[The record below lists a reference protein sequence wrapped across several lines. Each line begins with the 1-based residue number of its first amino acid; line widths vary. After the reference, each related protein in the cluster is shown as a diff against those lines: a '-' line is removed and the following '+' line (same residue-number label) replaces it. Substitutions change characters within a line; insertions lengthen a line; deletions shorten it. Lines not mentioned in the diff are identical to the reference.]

1 MNEADSKTALP
12 YLYLWMPALYGTGM
26 KIAHEDSFPLVRRIW
41 PGLPESVCV
50 KTAQDRWQPDA
61 LPCTPREMGACLR
74 ELESFSADMSHGRD
88 AVQAI
93 VMSQKEKAQ
102 EAGLK
107 KELDA
112 VQALGGAG
120 ALSPEEEAAR
130 QREKAQRLLAWF
142 WYQQK
147 NLADIEELVASIN
160 KGVPGI
166 GNDLRYDKDEE
177 QEAIDT
183 GIIPLLEALDDK
195 TDKDGINW
203 RLWLEAALTFA
214 PENTV
219 FVWTRVPEELA
230 DAGFGAEADFVQGL
244 PCPDGFAIDG
254 VSLKAGSLLPGTSS
268 VQPERIVR
276 LVRIARPASN

>member
-1 MNEADSKTALP
+1 MDEAVSKTAALP

-41 PGLPESVCV
+41 PGLPESVCE
-50 KTAQDRWQPDA
+50 KTVQDRWQPDS

-93 VMSQKEKAQ
+93 VMSQTAKTQ

-107 KELDA
+107 KELDD
-112 VQALGGAG
+112 VQALGGSG
-120 ALSPEEEAAR
+120 ARPLEKEEAR
-130 QREKAQRLLAWF
+130 QRERAQRLLAWF

-147 NLADIEELVASIN
+147 NLADIEKLVASIN

-166 GNDLRYDKDEE
+166 GSDLRYDKDEE
-177 QEAIDT
+177 QEAVDT
-183 GIIPLLEALDDK
+183 GIIPLLEALDNE

-203 RLWLEAALTFA
+203 RLWLEAALAFV

-219 FVWTRVPEELA
+219 FVWTRIPEELA
-230 DAGFGAEADFVQGL
+230 DALFGSQEDFAQCL
-244 PCPDGFAIDG
+244 PCPEGFACEG
-254 VSLKAGSLLPGTSS
+254 ASLKAGDLLPGAAS
-268 VQPERIVR
+268 VPQDRTVHFVR
-276 LVRIARPASN
+276 LVRV

>member
-26 KIAHEDSFPLVRRIW
+26 KIAHEDSFPMVRRLW

-50 KTAQDRWQPDA
+50 KAGHERWQPDN

-74 ELESFSADMSHGRD
+74 ELESFSAEMSHGRD

-112 VQALGGAG
+112 VEALGG
-120 ALSPEEEAAR
+120 SVSRSSEEEEAR

-147 NLADIEELVASIN
+147 NLADIEDLVASIN

-166 GNDLRYDKDEE
+166 GDDLRCDKDEE
-177 QEAIDT
+177 QEALDT

-203 RLWLEAALTFA
+203 RLWLEAALVLV

-219 FVWTRVPEELA
+219 LVWTRVPEELA
-230 DAGFGAEADFVQGL
+230 DAGFGAQAGFAQCL
-244 PCPDGFAIDG
+244 PCPDGLVAEG
-254 VSLKAGSLLPGTSS
+254 VSLQAGSLLPGSAF
-268 VQPERIVR
+268 VNPERTVR
-276 LVRIARPASN
+276 LVRLASN

>member
-1 MNEADSKTALP
+1 MNEADSKTALV

-26 KIAHEDSFPLVRRIW
+26 KIAHEESFPLVQRIW
-41 PGLPESVCV
+41 PGLPESVCE
-50 KTAQDRWQPDA
+50 KAGQNKWQPDN

-74 ELESFSADMSHGRD
+74 ELESFSAEMSHGRD

-93 VMSQKEKAQ
+93 VMSQNEKAQ

-107 KELDA
+107 KELDD
-112 VQALGGAG
+112 VQALGGAHT
-120 ALSPEEEAAR
+120 LSAEKEEAR

-147 NLADIEELVASIN
+147 NLADIENLVATIN

-166 GNDLRYDKDEE
+166 GSDLRCDKDEE

-195 TDKDGINW
+195 TDKDSINW
-203 RLWLEAALTFA
+203 RLWLEAALAFV

-230 DAGFGAEADFVQGL
+230 DAGFCTEAEFVKLL
-244 PCPDGFAIDG
+244 PCPEGFALEG
-254 VSLKAGSLLPGTSS
+254 VSLKAGSLLPGNAF

-276 LVRIARPASN
+276 FVRIVPLAGN

>member
-26 KIAHEDSFPLVRRIW
+26 KIAHEESFPFVQRIW
-41 PGLPESVCV
+41 PGLPESVCE
-50 KTAQDRWQPDA
+50 KTGQDRWQPDT

-74 ELESFSADMSHGRD
+74 ELESFSAEMSHGRD

-93 VMSQKEKAQ
+93 VMTQKEKAQ

-112 VQALGGAG
+112 VEALGGTASR
-120 ALSPEEEAAR
+120 SPEQEESR

-147 NLADIEELVASIN
+147 NLADIEKLVASIN

-166 GNDLRYDKDEE
+166 GDDLRYDKDEE
-177 QEAIDT
+177 QEALDT
-183 GIIPLLEALDDK
+183 GIIPLLEALDDE

-203 RLWLEAALTFA
+203 RLWLEAALA
-214 PENTV
+214 LVPENTV

-230 DAGFGAEADFVQGL
+230 DAGFGAQAEFAQCL
-244 PCPDGFAIDG
+244 PCPDGLALEG
-254 VSLKAGSLLPGTSS
+254 VSLKAGSLLPGSTL
-268 VQPERIVR
+268 VNPERIVR
-276 LVRIARPASN
+276 LVRLASN

>member
-41 PGLPESVCV
+41 PGLPESVCG
-50 KTAQDRWQPDA
+50 KTGQDRWQPDS

-74 ELESFSADMSHGRD
+74 ELESFSAEMSHGRD

-112 VQALGGAG
+112 VEALGG
-120 ALSPEEEAAR
+120 SVSRSSEEEEAR

-147 NLADIEELVASIN
+147 NLADIEQLVASIN

-166 GNDLRYDKDEE
+166 GDDLRYDKDEE
-177 QEAIDT
+177 QEALDT

-203 RLWLEAALTFA
+203 RLWLEAALA
-214 PENTV
+214 LVPENTV

-230 DAGFGAEADFVQGL
+230 DAGFGAQAEFAQCL
-244 PCPDGFAIDG
+244 PCPDGLVLEG
-254 VSLKAGSLLPGTSS
+254 VSLKAGSLLPGSAF
-268 VQPERIVR
+268 VNPERTVR
-276 LVRIARPASN
+276 LVRLASN